1 MNSAT
6 TLVLGATGKTGKRVA
21 ARLAQ
26 AGHAVRIGS
35 RSAPIPFD
43 WEKRDTWRA
52 ALKGVTSAYV
62 TYQPDL
68 AVPGAL
74 ETVSAFFDEAIDV
87 GVSKLVL
94 LSGRGEPE
102 AQDAERALQ
111 ATRADWTILRSS
123 WFSQMFSE
131 SYFLDSVLA
140 GEAVLPATLA
150 AEPFVD
156 IEDIADI
163 AVSALTGSS
172 HSRKLHELTG
182 TRAITFVQ
190 AFEQIAKAADRRI
203 SFTPVSM
210 DEYRAEL
217 VRQQI
222 PAEYID
228 LVMYLFGTVLDGRNT
243 PLTDGVQQALGRPA
257 RTFEDYVER
266 TAATGIW
273 GGVGRAIP

>member
-1 MNSAT
+1 MNSST

-26 AGHAVRIGS
+26 SGHSVRIGS

-43 WEKRDTWRA
+43 WEKRETWGA

-74 ETVSAFFDEAIDV
+74 ATVSAFFDEALDS

-111 ATRADWTILRSS
+111 ATHADWTILRSS

-131 SYFLDSVLA
+131 SYFLDTILA
-140 GEAVLPATLA
+140 GEVALPATLA

-163 AVSALTGSS
+163 AVAALTGSA
-172 HSRKLHELTG
+172 HSRKLYELTG
-182 TRAITFVQ
+182 TKAITFVQ
-190 AFEQIAKAADRRI
+190 AFEQIAKAAGRRI
-203 SFTPVSM
+203 DFIPVSM

-243 PLTDGVQQALGRPA
+243 PLTDGVQQALGRPP
-257 RTFEDYVER
+257 RTFADYVER

-273 GGVGRAIP
+273 GASQARS

>member
-1 MNSAT
+1 MNSPT

-35 RSAPIPFD
+35 RSAPISFD
-43 WEKRDTWRA
+43 WEKRETWRA
-52 ALKGVTSAYV
+52 ALEGVTSAYV

-74 ETVSAFFDEAIDV
+74 ATVSAFFDEALDS

-111 ATRADWTILRSS
+111 STRADWTILRSS

-131 SYFLDSVLA
+131 SYFLESVLA

-156 IEDIADI
+156 IEDIAEI
-163 AVSALTGSS
+163 AVSALTGST
-172 HSRKLHELTG
+172 HSRKLYELTG
-182 TRAITFVQ
+182 TKAITFVE

-203 SFTPVSM
+203 AFIPVSM

-222 PAEYID
+222 PAEYIA

-243 PLTDGVQQALGRPA
+243 PLMDGIEQALGRPA
-257 RTFEDYVER
+257 RTFADYVQR

-273 GGVGRAIP
+273 GVTHARS

>member
-1 MNSAT
+1 MNSPT

-26 AGHAVRIGS
+26 SGHAVRTGS

-43 WEKRDTWRA
+43 WEDRGTWRA
-52 ALKGVTSAYV
+52 ALKGVTAAYV

-74 ETVSAFFDEAIDV
+74 AVVSAFFDEALDS

-102 AQDAERALQ
+102 AQDAERVLQ

-131 SYFLDSVLA
+131 SYFLDTILA
-140 GEAVLPATLA
+140 GEVALPATLA

-163 AVSALTGSS
+163 AVAALTGSA
-172 HSRKLHELTG
+172 HSRKLYELTG
-182 TRAITFVQ
+182 TKAITFVQ
-190 AFEQIAKAADRRI
+190 AFEQIAKAAGRRI
-203 SFTPVSM
+203 DFIPVSM
-210 DEYRAEL
+210 GDYRAEL

-243 PLTDGVQQALGRPA
+243 PLTDGVQQALGRPPRA
-257 RTFEDYVER
+257 FADYIER

-273 GGVGRAIP
+273 GATQARS

>member
-1 MNSAT
+1 MNSPT

-26 AGHAVRIGS
+26 SGHAVRTGS

-43 WEKRDTWRA
+43 WENRSTWRA
-52 ALKGVTSAYV
+52 ALKGVTAAYV

-74 ETVSAFFDEAIDV
+74 AVVSAFFDEALDS

-131 SYFLDSVLA
+131 SYFLDTILA
-140 GEAVLPATLA
+140 GEVALPATLA

-163 AVSALTGSS
+163 AVAALTGSA
-172 HSRKLHELTG
+172 HSRKLYELTG
-182 TRAITFVQ
+182 TKAITFVQ
-190 AFEQIAKAADRRI
+190 AFEQIAKAAGRRI
-203 SFTPVSM
+203 DFIPVSM

-243 PLTDGVQQALGRPA
+243 PLTDGVQQALGRPPRA
-257 RTFEDYVER
+257 FADYIER

-273 GGVGRAIP
+273 GATQARS